1 MPPGWLG
8 AARRCLL
15 GASAVARGP
24 PRLRPLCALDF
35 GHLQQGA
42 GLHGR
47 ECTAGAV
54 GKRRSGTQRG
64 DVTPQKTSS
73 HLCEL
78 HHADKAPLSHTK
90 VDVDRRLSRR
100 LWCAAHCRFER
111 FIVPMQGAEGPGGC
125 PIMLG
130 TPHAAAPGMSWR
142 RHPAVPSGR
151 KSTLPV
157 PSRRK
162 LSALQCQKRTFDPR
176 IYSPH
181 SGAAAEG

>member
-1 MPPGWLG
+1 VPPGWLG

-142 RHPAVPSGR
+142 RHPAVPIR
-151 KSTLPV
+151 P
-157 PSRRK
+157 
-162 LSALQCQKRTFDPR
+162 
-176 IYSPH
+176 
-181 SGAAAEG
+181 